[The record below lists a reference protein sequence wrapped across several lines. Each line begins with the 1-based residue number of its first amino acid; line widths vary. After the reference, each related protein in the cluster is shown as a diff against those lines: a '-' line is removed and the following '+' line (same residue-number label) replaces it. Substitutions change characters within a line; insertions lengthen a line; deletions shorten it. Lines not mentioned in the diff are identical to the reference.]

1 MPEKTMKEQKK
12 KYGFR
17 LWPDIN
23 QIVEDHKYITGN
35 DRSAFVTEA
44 IKRYSAEID
53 GEKSLDVLCDRISKI
68 VSAEADGHSNRMAHM
83 LFKIAVELS
92 MQNYLLSAGYV
103 NLDDAE
109 IRFIRNKAKETVR
122 KTYGYV
128 SFEKALQEE
137 RALSCGE

>member
-1 MPEKTMKEQKK
+1 MPGETAKEHKK

-17 LWPDIN
+17 LWPEVS
-23 QIVEDHKYITGN
+23 QLVEDHKYITGN

-53 GEKSLDVLCDRISKI
+53 GEKSLDVLCDRIGKI
-68 VSAEADGHSNRMAHM
+68 VSAEAEGHSNRMAHM

-103 NLDDAE
+103 NLDDSE
-109 IRFIRNKAKETVR
+109 IQFIRNKAKDAVR

-137 RALSCGE
+137 RVLSSGD

>member
-1 MPEKTMKEQKK
+1 MPGENPKEQKK

-17 LWPDIN
+17 LWSDIN
-23 QIVEDHKYITGN
+23 QLVEKHKYVTGH

-44 IKRYSAEID
+44 IKRYCAEID
-53 GEKSLDVLCDRISKI
+53 GEKSLDVLCDRIGKI
-68 VSAEADGHSNRMAHM
+68 VSAEADCHSNRMAHM

-109 IRFIRNKAKETVR
+109 IRFIRNKAKEAVR
-122 KTYGYV
+122 KAYGYI

-137 RALSCGE
+137 RALSDGE